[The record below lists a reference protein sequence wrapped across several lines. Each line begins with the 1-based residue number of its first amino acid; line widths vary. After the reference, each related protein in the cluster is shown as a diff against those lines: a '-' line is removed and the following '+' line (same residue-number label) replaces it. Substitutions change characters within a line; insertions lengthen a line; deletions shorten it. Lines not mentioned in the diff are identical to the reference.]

1 MLVEMGAVFRCAPRL
16 AVVMFLAALVGLA
29 TSNVAQAHTD
39 FDFSLPADGAS
50 VGLVLSE
57 VTVAFTE
64 PVTLV
69 GTGFEVIDPQS
80 AIRVPF
86 AVTDDN
92 MIFRLQLDPPLAG
105 GGAGVSYVV
114 TAADGHV
121 LSGTFSFTVPE
132 VPDQVAI
139 TTAPPSSAA
148 APATTAPST
157 TEALAGVTGTTTEA
171 EQTAVDD
178 GGVAAGA
185 DAPVALD
192 AVPVARVNVP
202 VADPGG
208 LAAPI
213 LVIVAASVI
222 GGGAI
227 WALRSRRPSAG

>member
-1 MLVEMGAVFRCAPRL
+1 M
-16 AVVMFLAALVGLA
+16 
-29 TSNVAQAHTD
+29 AQAHTD

-57 VTVAFTE
+57 VTVAFIE

-121 LSGTFSFTVPE
+121 LSGTFSFIVPE

-139 TTAPPSSAA
+139 TTAPMAPPSSAA

-157 TEALAGVTGTTTEA
+157 TEALAGVTGTTSEA

-192 AVPVARVNVP
+192 AVPAARANVP

-222 GGGAI
+222 GSGAVL
-227 WALRSRRPSAG
+227 ALRSRRPSAG